1 MGQVRHIEHY
11 VHRRYELVRTVL
23 SWMIRQIGFRF
34 LVKVEGVEGLEY
46 FPSHG
51 PAIAIYNHIAF
62 VDPVVILG
70 VVPRHAVPLA
80 KKEVFDYPGIGIFPR
95 LWNVI
100 NVNRQGVDRRALR
113 RSIRV
118 LEAGEVILLAPEGTR
133 NPSMQR
139 GKEGV
144 AYLAQRSGAPIV
156 PVAIYGSKG
165 FPSMRLSRWRQPG
178 VRVTIGRSFRFRAP
192 EDGGRDILRQ
202 MTDEAMYR
210 LAALLPEDLR
220 GVYSDLDA
228 ASTDLLEFC

>member
-1 MGQVRHIEHY
+1 MGQVRRIEHY
-11 VHRRYELVRTVL
+11 VHRRYEFIRTVL
-23 SWMIRQIGFRF
+23 RWMIRQFGFRF
-34 LVKVEGVEGLEY
+34 LVKVEGVEGLEK
-46 FPSHG
+46 FPRRG
-51 PAIAIYNHIAF
+51 PVIAIYNHIAF

-70 VVPRHAVPLA
+70 VLPRHAVPLA

-100 NVNRQGVDRRALR
+100 NVNREGVDRRALR
-113 RSIRV
+113 RSMQV

-139 GKEGV
+139 GKAGV
-144 AYLAQRSGAPIV
+144 AYLARRSGAPVV

-165 FPSMRLSRWRQPG
+165 FPSMHLSRWRQPG
-178 VRVTIGRSFRFRAP
+178 VRIRIGRPFRLRDP
-192 EDGGRDILRQ
+192 GDGDRGILRQ